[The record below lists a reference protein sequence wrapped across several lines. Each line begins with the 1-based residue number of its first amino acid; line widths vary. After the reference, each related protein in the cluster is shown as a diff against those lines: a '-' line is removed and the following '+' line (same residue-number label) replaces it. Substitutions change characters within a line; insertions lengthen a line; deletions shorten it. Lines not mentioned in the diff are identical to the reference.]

1 MGNYKMKTIL
11 VTGAAGF
18 IGYHLCEKLL
28 QSSYNVV
35 GLDNINGYYDINLK
49 MARLK
54 ELGVTNVSEHQ
65 VSVSAKYGDQ
75 FHFIKINLE
84 DQKWLPKLFEQYN
97 LDIVCN

>member
-35 GLDNINGYYDINLK
+35 GLDNINGYYDPLLEMFDRAVEQRFMRDQHRQLWVVAHTAEEAVDLWLSLPDWDPNLRK
-49 MARLK
+49 FA
-54 ELGVTNVSEHQ
+54 
-65 VSVSAKYGDQ
+65 A
-75 FHFIKINLE
+75 I
-84 DQKWLPKLFEQYN
+84 
-97 LDIVCN
+97 